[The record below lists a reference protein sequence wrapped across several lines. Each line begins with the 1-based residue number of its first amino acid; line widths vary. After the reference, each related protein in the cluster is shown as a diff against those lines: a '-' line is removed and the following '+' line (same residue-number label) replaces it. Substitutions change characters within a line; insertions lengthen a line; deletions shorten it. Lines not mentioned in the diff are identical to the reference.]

1 MFWHFNDFGI
11 FQDGAFL
18 HEFLPEEFGKKYGE
32 KYKFVKFIS
41 RESNYV
47 KIIIM

>member
-18 HEFLPEEFGKKYGE
+18 HEFLPEEFGKKYGGGQ
-32 KYKFVKFIS
+32 V
-41 RESNYV
+41 R
-47 KIIIM
+47 KIYFQRK